1 MVEQGIRKGISHA
14 IYRYENNNN
23 NKNMEDWYKIQQ
35 LSYPNYWEVNNSYGW
50 AMSQKMSVI

>member
-35 LSYPNYWEVNNSYGW
+35 LSYPNYWEVNNLYG
-50 AMSQKMSVI
+50 